1 LQKKPAIKKALLLLR
16 EVQHSAKLYK
26 FAQIASEIANKQK
39 PRKYL
44 IINTCI
50 SLSKRNT

>member
-26 FAQIASEIANKQK
+26 FAQIASEIAKKSFQK
-39 PRKYL
+39 KSIFSTNL
-44 IINTCI
+44 GNLQAKTA
-50 SLSKRNT
+50 